1 MFLFTVC
8 IHFNAIENFLI
19 FILFGRCWT
28 YDINL
33 LSYLLRLTLMNLQ
46 NRIALLLSLAWIPH
60 WMKVR
65 MLVYIH
71 RPMCPLLSFICKMS
85 SLQSFVSTISTW
97 WSTFHPSYH
106 YISLYY
112 VHPCS
117 DDNYV
122 Q

>member
-46 NRIALLLSLAWIPH
+46 NRIALLLSLVWIPH

-65 MLVYIH
+65 MLVYIY
-71 RPMCPLLSFICKMS
+71 RPMCPVLSFIYKMS

-97 WSTFHPSYH
+97 WSTFHPSYY